1 MDIISK
7 NYIIDIKS
15 GCKPGVLNQSLIHK
29 IEKIYKQ
36 KVILYAQKITNK
48 ALNIYSNYE
57 ITVVKN
63 FIN

>member
-48 ALNIYSNYE
+48 AC
-57 ITVVKN
+57 
-63 FIN
+63 FP